1 MRNIY
6 RGKTVVVTG
15 HTGFKGAWLTMWLK
29 KLGANV
35 IGISNKVLTKPS
47 IYESANINKDIND
60 IRLDITDYKKLHNIL
75 SKSKPDII
83 FHLAAQALVGESY
96 KDPYKTMQTNG
107 VGTMNIV
114 ESLRD
119 LNQKVTAVIITSDKV
134 YDNVEWLWGYKETD
148 QIGGKDPY
156 SASKGLAELVL
167 KSYYHSFFSQSSSK
181 VKIAIARAGNVIGGG
196 DWSEKRLVPDC
207 VRAWSTNKPETVR
220 NPESTRPWQ
229 HVLEPLGGY
238 LLLGSKLYLDKSLN
252 GESFNFGPNDTKNYS
267 VKELIDEM
275 SEFWSKASWQIPKT
289 KKYAFNEANLLKLN

>member
-96 KDPYKTMQTNG
+96 KDPKTMG
-107 VGTMNIV
+107 PMG
-114 ESLRD
+114 
-119 LNQKVTAVIITSDKV
+119 
-134 YDNVEWLWGYKETD
+134 W
-148 QIGGKDPY
+148 
-156 SASKGLAELVL
+156 
-167 KSYYHSFFSQSSSK
+167 YY
-181 VKIAIARAGNVIGGG
+181 
-196 DWSEKRLVPDC
+196 EYC
-207 VRAWSTNKPETVR
+207 
-220 NPESTRPWQ
+220 
-229 HVLEPLGGY
+229 
-238 LLLGSKLYLDKSLN
+238 
-252 GESFNFGPNDTKNYS
+252 
-267 VKELIDEM
+267 
-275 SEFWSKASWQIPKT
+275 
-289 KKYAFNEANLLKLN
+289 